1 MKMVFCRQCGLLLPP
16 GHTACPRCGTPAPA
30 PAASRSQA
38 APHSAAPPPPRY
50 AAQPQEPGGLSTAG
64 YFAVLCLFFVP
75 VAGLIAMLVW
85 SCSAKNP
92 ARRRLARAY
101 LLRQV
106 ILSAL
111 LLVLALGLTVLP
123 FWQLTGILPL
133 LSGRWGGFL

>member
-1 MKMVFCRQCGLLLPP
+1 M
-16 GHTACPRCGTPAPA
+16 
-30 PAASRSQA
+30 
-38 APHSAAPPPPRY
+38 
-50 AAQPQEPGGLSTAG
+50 
-64 YFAVLCLFFVP
+64 LCLFFVP

-133 LSGRWGGFL
+133 LSDRWGGFL